1 MEILTACP
9 RCHAPARFDAAGA
22 PAAAVCP
29 GCGDRRPLTL
39 SESIRERNLV
49 DQCAFCGCGHFYIEK
64 DFNGYLGGAIV
75 VAAIVA
81 SGIAW
86 ARNVYVSIG
95 ILAGAAL
102 LDLAVWLV
110 ARERTR
116 CYKCEA
122 VYRKTAANPAHGRY
136 ELGLAGRF
144 ADDYDEQ
151 REIHQR

>member
-1 MEILTACP
+1 M
-9 RCHAPARFDAAGA
+9 
-22 PAAAVCP
+22 V
-29 GCGDRRPLTL
+29 
-39 SESIRERNLV
+39 
-49 DQCAFCGCGHFYIEK
+49 CGCGHLYIEK
-64 DFNGYLGGAIV
+64 DFNGYVGGAIV
-75 VAAIVA
+75 IAAIVG

-86 ARNVYVSIG
+86 ARSVALSIE

-116 CYKCEA
+116 CYRCET
-122 VYRKTAANPAHGRY
+122 VYRGASPNPAHGRY

-151 REIHQR
+151 RELHQK

>member
-1 MEILTACP
+1 MRFNEHLSAVEIACA
-9 RCHAPARFDAAGA
+9 RCG
-22 PAAAVCP
+22 
-29 GCGDRRPLTL
+29 GRRPVTIT
-39 SESIRERNLV
+39 ESVATKNIV
-49 DQCAFCGCGHFYIEK
+49 DRCTICGCGHLYIEK

-75 VAAIVA
+75 LAAIVG

-86 ARNVYVSIG
+86 ARNVAIAIA

-116 CYKCEA
+116 CYRCETI
-122 VYRKTAANPAHGRY
+122 YRKAAPNPAHGRY

-151 REIHQR
+151 RELHQK